1 MPSLHNQLQLRAI
14 GNKQAFSSTKSNV
27 LGYESWPLS
36 LCLTNILE
44 EHKGCV
50 NTVRWDDE
58 GNYLISG
65 SDDRGLGIWSGETYS
80 LRGLIPTGHQNNIFC
95 AKFIPGTNNRKII
108 SCAADGEIHYS
119 ETEYS
124 QTKSK
129 IKCKK
134 SDAIY
139 ARDHIAMKFEFLPDN
154 SSAFITT
161 FQDGT
166 VSLIDSRDDFRK
178 PEKILVNLKLRNREF
193 PCYSLHF
200 NPVEPNIFA
209 LSAYDPAVR
218 IFDIRKATDSGFGI
232 EDCLQKFV
240 HPRSFFF
247 HFRFFGHFF

>member
-1 MPSLHNQLQLRAI
+1 MPSLHDQLQFRAI
-14 GNKQAFSSTKSNV
+14 GDKQAFTTKSKV

-178 PEKILVNLKLRNREF
+178 PEKILVRSEERNREF

-209 LSAYDPAVR
+209 LSAYD
-218 IFDIRKATDSGFGI
+218 
-232 EDCLQKFV
+232 
-240 HPRSFFF
+240 
-247 HFRFFGHFF
+247 